1 MFGGFDGIKEKESHA
16 PSWNRGLFMQE
27 DPTPFLMPK
36 RGFFSG
42 RMEPRIG
49 SKKGAYMI
57 LRLIVASIFILMAAS
72 AGAQETPTLKTQ
84 KEKISYIIGMDIG
97 SNFKRQS
104 IDIDPDI
111 LGRGIKDG
119 LSGAKPLLS
128 EQEAKEVLADFEKVM
143 RARQEESRK
152 AIGEK
157 NKKEGEAFLAA
168 NKAKEGVKTAPSGL
182 QYKVIKPG
190 TGKKPQAT
198 DTVTVNYRGTL
209 TDGTEFDS
217 SYRRGKPATF
227 PVSGVIPGWTEAL
240 QLMEEGAK
248 WEIVIPS
255 KLAYG
260 EQGAGQMIGPNATLI
275 FEVELISIQEKK

>member
-1 MFGGFDGIKEKESHA
+1 
-16 PSWNRGLFMQE
+16 
-27 DPTPFLMPK
+27 
-36 RGFFSG
+36 
-42 RMEPRIG
+42 
-49 SKKGAYMI
+49 MI
-57 LRLIVASIFILMAAS
+57 LRLIAVALFVLVAGSAA
-72 AGAQETPTLKTQ
+72 AQEIPTLKDQ

-97 SNFKRQS
+97 TNFKRQS

-128 EQEAKEVLADFEKVM
+128 EQEAKEVLAAFEKVM
-143 RARQEESRK
+143 KGKQEESRK

-157 NKKEGEAFLAA
+157 NKKEGEVFLAE
-168 NKAKEGVKTAPSGL
+168 NKTKEGVKTAPSGL

-209 TDGTEFDS
+209 VDGTEFDS

-248 WEIVIPS
+248 WQIIIPS